1 MRRLLPWVILMA
13 VSAPALGEELTKDE
27 LVRLHEAGFRN
38 TVLITKIRASGITF
52 EVDTETM
59 LELKEKGIHQDVIE
73 ALLEAEGGI
82 ETKAPSTRDGGRLE
96 LQSQPPGARI
106 TEGGQFLGQTP
117 FRGELPPG
125 RHVLQLE
132 LEGYESKKLMVALA
146 AGQSTEMSVPLRPS
160 EGAVRNSGGQVEEEP
175 AIVYVIKPGGGVGT
189 KTSVYVDDLQVARLP
204 RNRYFIIRLKP
215 GKSTLNAEGRGNDPK
230 LYIFESGVTYYFK
243 VHQKFLANGRDVS
256 PISQSQAEKYLKKY
270 DPIPLEWVFDR
281 DRIVIAQ

>member
-1 MRRLLPWVILMA
+1 MRRLLPWVILVA
-13 VSAPALGEELTKDE
+13 VSAPALGEELTRDE

-38 TVLITKIRASGITF
+38 TVLITKIRSSGITF

-82 ETKAPSTRDGGRLE
+82 ETNAPSTGDGGRLE
-96 LQSQPPGARI
+96 LRSQPSGARI

-146 AGQSTEMSVPLRPS
+146 AGQSTEMSVPLRPLD
-160 EGAVRNSGGQVEEEP
+160 GAVRKSGGEADEAP
-175 AIVYVIKPGGGVGT
+175 ALVYVFKPGAGMGT

-204 RNRYFIIRLKP
+204 GNRYFIIRLKP

-230 LYIFESGVTYYFK
+230 LYVFESGMTYYFK
-243 VHQKFLANGRDVS
+243 VHQKFFANGRDVK
-256 PISQSQAEKYLKKY
+256 PISQREAEKHLKKCA
-270 DPIPLEWVFDR
+270 PIPLEWVFDR
-281 DRIVIAQ
+281 DRIVIAR